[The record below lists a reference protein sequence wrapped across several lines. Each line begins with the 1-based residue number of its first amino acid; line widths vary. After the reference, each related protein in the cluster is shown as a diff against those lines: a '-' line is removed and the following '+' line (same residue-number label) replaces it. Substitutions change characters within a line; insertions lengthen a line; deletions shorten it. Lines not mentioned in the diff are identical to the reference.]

1 MRACTLCPG
10 VCAECSTRHAIIG
23 VGRQTPCDLGR
34 YPVAGSSMLSPSRE
48 LLSWMVQTDML
59 TTVVRSPEAGPSQT
73 TGNGKKGGGDLKVID
88 LQGTRWKA

>member
-1 MRACTLCPG
+1 
-10 VCAECSTRHAIIG
+10 
-23 VGRQTPCDLGR
+23 
-34 YPVAGSSMLSPSRE
+34 MLSPSRE